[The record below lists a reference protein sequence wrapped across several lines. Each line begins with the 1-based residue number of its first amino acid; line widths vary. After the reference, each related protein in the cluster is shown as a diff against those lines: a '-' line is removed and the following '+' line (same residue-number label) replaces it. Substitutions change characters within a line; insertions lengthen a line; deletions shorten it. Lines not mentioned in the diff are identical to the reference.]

1 MVVHIV
7 AVLALVQGAADTLTV
22 AEAVR
27 LARAA
32 NPSLA
37 AARLM
42 ADAAAE
48 RVGPAGAL
56 PDPELTL
63 GLVNRP
69 LYGFGVTEPMT
80 MNVVGVSQVVPWPA
94 RLGAQRERARR
105 LAAAGSFDA
114 DETEAT
120 LVRRVEAAH
129 HDLAFVDR
137 SLSVMERT
145 SGLLRQFEEVAR
157 VRYAVGDGLQQDVL
171 RAQVAVGQMTQEI
184 VAMQAERRA
193 TAARLNTLL
202 GRDATVPIAALS
214 FVTPHADLPDMDSLL
229 ALAVR
234 QRPALAAADERV
246 RAAAAAERA
255 ARAELLPDLMLSV
268 SYGQRPRFDDMVSL
282 MVGIS
287 LPLWAGS
294 RALPMRRET
303 AAIRAG
309 AEADA
314 LALRNETYAE
324 LTELHAAAVRAHALM
339 ELYDDDILPQ
349 ARAAVASALAA
360 YRVGRVEFATL
371 LENEMAVNTYEIARL
386 RFDVHYHHALA
397 GIEALTGFMGGH

>member
-94 RLGAQRERARR
+94 RLGAQRDRARR

>member
-1 MVVHIV
+1 MVVHVV